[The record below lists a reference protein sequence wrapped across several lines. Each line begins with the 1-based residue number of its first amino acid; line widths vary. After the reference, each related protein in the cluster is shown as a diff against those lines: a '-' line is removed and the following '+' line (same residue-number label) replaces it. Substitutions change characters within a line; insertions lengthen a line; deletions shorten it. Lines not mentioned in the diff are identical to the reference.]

1 MNNCI
6 VMAEIVQDPQ
16 LRYTA
21 ESQIPIAE
29 MMVQFPSIR
38 QDDPPSILKVIGWG
52 NLAQELSQ
60 RYHQGDRVIIEGRL
74 GMMMIDRPEGFKEKR
89 AELTAKRV
97 YSALGVEEIS
107 DSSAPSSASSAA
119 STPSN
124 VVPLESRNR
133 PVTSPTSEVSPSP
146 EPSTPSPAAQP
157 LVPTESDDPD
167 YDPIPF

>member
-38 QDDPPSILKVIGWG
+38 QDDPPSILKVVGWG

-60 RYHQGDRVIIEGRL
+60 RYHQGDRIIIEGRL
-74 GMMMIDRPEGFKEKR
+74 GMTMIDRSEGFKEKR

-97 YSALGVEEIS
+97 YSVAGVEEIA
-107 DSSAPSSASSAA
+107 DSSNPSSASSAA
-119 STPSN
+119 PSN

-133 PVTSPTSEVSPSP
+133 PTPSPSEVSPPS
-146 EPSTPSPAAQP
+146 EPTSPSPAAQP
-157 LVPTESDDPD
+157 LIPTESDDPD

>member
-6 VMAEIVQDPQ
+6 LMVDIVQDPQ

-29 MMVQFPSIR
+29 MMVQVPSTR
-38 QDDPPSILKVIGWG
+38 PDDPPSMLKVVGWG
-52 NLAQELSQ
+52 NLAQDISQ
-60 RYHQGDRVIIEGRL
+60 KYHQGDRIIIEGRL

-97 YSALGVEEIS
+97 YSVLGVEEVAE
-107 DSSAPSSASSAA
+107 SSAPSTASSAA
-119 STPSN
+119 PNN

-133 PVTSPTSEVSPSP
+133 PATPPAAETSPTPQPTPSVPQP
-146 EPSTPSPAAQP
+146 EPTAPADA
-157 LVPTESDDPD
+157 DDPD

>member
-29 MMVQFPSIR
+29 MMIQFPSVR
-38 QDDPPSILKVIGWG
+38 QDDPPSLLKVVGWG
-52 NLAQELSQ
+52 NLAQEMSQ

-74 GMMMIDRPEGFKEKR
+74 GMTMIDRPEGFKEKR

-97 YSALGVEEIS
+97 YSVMGVEEVS
-107 DSSAPSSASSAA
+107 DSSSPSSASSAA
-119 STPSN
+119 PSN

-133 PVTSPTSEVSPSP
+133 QTPTSTSEMSPAS
-146 EPSTPSPAAQP
+146 EPTSPSPAAKP
-157 LVPTESDDPD
+157 LIPTESDDPD